1 MGRKE
6 QGGPDIWNVSYP
18 ACTPILPWLKPAA
31 PHRSTLWDCPERLPW
46 GNEQQSLPWEAA
58 FMPPLSPQSHC
69 QDSHSLLG
77 MCKSSA
83 CSR

>member
-1 MGRKE
+1 MFL
-6 QGGPDIWNVSYP
+6 
-18 ACTPILPWLKPAA
+18 ILCA
-31 PHRSTLWDCPERLPW
+31 PPSFLGSGLLLPHHSTLWGCPERMPW
-46 GNEQQSLPWEAA
+46 GNEQQTLPWEAA

-69 QDSHSLLG
+69 QESHSLLG